1 MQKSRSPSG
10 FFVVLRYNRK
20 LLFYFDFP
28 GNSMPIYA
36 YACDDCGHAQDFLQ
50 KMSDPLIAICP
61 GCGSV
66 KFHKQLTAAGFHL
79 KGGGWYVT
87 DFRDSGKKD
96 AKKPDTAEVDAKTES
111 ASETTAAS
119 ETKTET
125 KAGTETKADG
135 KTVDAKSTDK
145 KSTDSAPAATP
156 AAAPATKPP
165 SSPSAPTKAA

>member
-1 MQKSRSPSG
+1 
-10 FFVVLRYNRK
+10 
-20 LLFYFDFP
+20 
-28 GNSMPIYA
+28 MPIYA

-61 GCGSV
+61 SCGSA

-96 AKKPDTAEVDAKTES
+96 AKKPDTAEADAKAES
-111 ASETTAAS
+111 ASETKAAPD
-119 ETKTET
+119 
-125 KAGTETKADG
+125 TKADG
-135 KTVDAKSTDK
+135 KTADAKGTDTKTADAKSTDS